1 MTVFDKW
8 SKDTKQREIC
18 AYATQQGHKSDD
30 YQAGFRQ
37 GGGMAIAALA
47 AAARL
52 DTHGEFTQADYL
64 QAAEK
69 GYWHLK
75 EHNLAYLNDG
85 VENIIDEYC
94 ALLACCELYRT
105 TENDQYL
112 TQAREWAQRLAKR
125 QCSDEQ
131 IAHYWSATNNGERP
145 YFHASDAGLPV
156 IALCEYLNIETDT
169 ANYAQLQRVVE
180 QACQFELAI
189 TQQVSNPFGTRVSMS
204 KGWKAPNAP
213 VSLSPKTTK
222 VVTGGKVKMP
232 VSPRWR
238 AWPILL
244 SLI

>member
-85 VENIIDEYC
+85 
-94 ALLACCELYRT
+94 L
-105 TENDQYL
+105 
-112 TQAREWAQRLAKR
+112 K
-125 QCSDEQ
+125 
-131 IAHYWSATNNGERP
+131 H
-145 YFHASDAGLPV
+145 H
-156 IALCEYLNIETDT
+156 
-169 ANYAQLQRVVE
+169 
-180 QACQFELAI
+180 
-189 TQQVSNPFGTRVSMS
+189 
-204 KGWKAPNAP
+204 
-213 VSLSPKTTK
+213 
-222 VVTGGKVKMP
+222 
-232 VSPRWR
+232 
-238 AWPILL
+238 
-244 SLI
+244 